1 MNEMTGT
8 KMTSGRIL
16 TSPSAMTLTRGSK
29 RGIGFG
35 TPVKMTRQRFSMK
48 NETPIA
54 EISAEM
60 RGAERSG
67 R

>member
-1 MNEMTGT
+1 MASGKMRTLPSVMTR
-8 KMTSGRIL
+8 TS
-16 TSPSAMTLTRGSK
+16 GSK

-54 EISAEM
+54 EIRADM
-60 RGAERSG
+60 RGALRSG
-67 R
+67 W